1 MEDAWRDFFSN
12 IRLYANDLQH
22 EISRRRSKMDLRE
35 QFFFFQLR
43 RITPDQEDKQKKV
56 FYFPKERSKHT
67 KKALLNTKERKP
79 TTGTRH
85 SSTPSAH
92 LR

>member
-12 IRLYANDLQH
+12 IRLDANDLQH

-35 QFFFFQLR
+35 QKLIFQLR
-43 RITPDQEDKQKKV
+43 RTTRDQEDKQKKV

-67 KKALLNTKERKP
+67 KKGIIEYEGKKTNNGDET
-79 TTGTRH
+79 
-85 SSTPSAH
+85 
-92 LR
+92 